1 MKVPVVG
8 VAFLL
13 QQPVPFLTAS
23 PPFMMKTLRM
33 SLIGGLLIL
42 SSGAVGQVANVF
54 WPQNSAGT
62 SVPSVWVQQAI
73 SAGNGNPSAVS
84 ITQIG
89 DRNQLT
95 YQQQGGGN
103 EAQFRQQGQGNRI
116 EVGLLS
122 SNSRFAASQIG
133 NQNVLSLPY
142 VQALNAEVQ
151 VVQRGDGNSLIRQGT
166 LTVGVPML
174 IEQTGGMRLILT
186 NTGQ

>member
-1 MKVPVVG
+1 
-8 VAFLL
+8 
-13 QQPVPFLTAS
+13 
-23 PPFMMKTLRM
+23 MKTLRM
-33 SLIGGLLIL
+33 SLLSGLLML
-42 SSGAVGQVANVF
+42 SSVAVGQVANAF
-54 WPQNSAGT
+54 WPQNSTGN
-62 SVPSVWVQQAI
+62 SVSGVSVQQAI

-95 YQQQGGGN
+95 YLQQGGGN

-116 EVGLLS
+116 EVGLMG
-122 SNSRFAASQIG
+122 SNSRFAAGQIG
-133 NQNVLSLPY
+133 NQNVLSLPQ

-151 VVQRGDGNSLIRQGT
+151 VVQRGDDNQLIRQGT
-166 LTVGVPML
+166 MAVGVPML